1 MITIKRILVAY
12 DTSEPA
18 TRAFE
23 VGADLAAKYAAELI
37 VLSVARPPE
46 PPVVGEAEAV
56 LENAREYYERHFAKL
71 SEICAAN
78 GVKARFEVR
87 VGHPAEQI
95 IHTAHEEGADAI
107 IMGHRGKSFI
117 KRWLLG
123 SISKRVI
130 TYAPCTVC
138 VVR

>member
-1 MITIKRILVAY
+1 MLNLKKILVAY

-18 TRAFE
+18 QRAFE
-23 VGADLAAKYAAELI
+23 AGVDLAQKYSADLI

-46 PPVVGEAEAV
+46 PPGMVETEAV
-56 LENAREYYERHFAKL
+56 LENAQEYYEKQFIKL
-71 SEICAAN
+71 RETAATA

-95 IHTAHEEGADAI
+95 IHMAHEEGVNAI
-107 IMGHRGKSFI
+107 LMGHRGHGFI

-130 TYAPCTVC
+130 TYAHCS
-138 VVR
+138 VVIVR

>member
-1 MITIKRILVAY
+1 MLDLKKILVAY

-18 TRAFE
+18 QRAFE
-23 VGADLAAKYAAELI
+23 AGVDLAQKYSADLI

-46 PPVVGEAEAV
+46 PPGMVETEAV
-56 LENAREYYERHFAKL
+56 LENAQEYYEQRFIKL
-71 SEICAAN
+71 REMTDAA

-95 IHTAHEEGADAI
+95 IHMAHEEGVNVI
-107 IMGHRGKSFI
+107 VMGHRGHSFI

-130 TYAPCTVC
+130 SYAHCS
-138 VVR
+138 VVIVR

>member
-1 MITIKRILVAY
+1 MLDLKKILVAY

-18 TRAFE
+18 QRAFE
-23 VGADLAAKYAAELI
+23 AGVDLAQKYAADLI

-46 PPVVGEAEAV
+46 PPEMVEAEAA
-56 LENAREYYERHFAKL
+56 LESAQDYYEKHFMKL
-71 SEICAAN
+71 RETAAAA

-95 IHTAHEEGADAI
+95 IHMANEEKAQAI

-123 SISKRVI
+123 SVSKRVI
-130 TYAPCTVC
+130 SYAHCTVC